1 LNNYK
6 WHLVIITFS
15 LIITAMVYAISENH
29 DAPLFNKITKQNI
42 QELKLLSLSDNSSA
56 AGLTEEQRKK
66 QIAQLIHKIEQN
78 VNESSQN
85 STGKFGLQQK
95 IISIII
101 VLIFI
106 YLSFV
111 LRKLLATSKK
121 IEESNSRIKSE
132 IAKIQMTFTSIGD
145 AVITTDQHGFID
157 YMNKSAR
164 KLTNYPFDKEEKPSI
179 KTVFKLFNEDNF
191 LLANPV
197 EQAILEDRVIKGKHN
212 IFLQQHD
219 GTHLPVIYT
228 IAPIHDSKSN
238 IIGTINVFHD
248 TCDTHKLTK
257 ALSWQAAH
265 DALTKL
271 PNRLLHKD
279 KLEHSLEE
287 ARINKTLLTVFFIDL
302 DGFKSV
308 NEEYGYQQG
317 DQVLKIIAQRLLLM
331 IRDEDMV
338 ARLGGDEFVIT
349 LLSFDNFE
357 EITQALKR
365 VTKTIAQPIPVG
377 SDELILSASIGVTS
391 FPNDDSDADTLLR
404 HSNQAMYIAKQK
416 GRNQYHIFDVKSN
429 QITALK
435 EQQRNRIEEGFNNG
449 EFFLE
454 YQPKVNM
461 RTGKIYGF
469 EALVRWHDPDTGI
482 IYPDEFIPLCEDGEL
497 IVFIGDWVFNQALKQ
512 LQYWLKSGFDY
523 HLAVNISA
531 QQFQASDFI
540 EKLDRLL
547 LAYPDISAN
556 YIELEVLESAALQ
569 DTKKVSE
576 IIVACH
582 ERNIS
587 IALDDFGSGYASLSY
602 LKQLPANQ
610 LKIDKSFV
618 IDMLSDEGDR
628 AIVEGIINLA
638 KIFNCQVVAEGVES
652 GEHGV
657 MLLRLGCDMAQG
669 YGISQ
674 PLTADNVL
682 SWAKTWRPDP
692 NWLLWSE
699 TTWDISDFPL
709 LIAHSDHLSGINNV
723 IKSVEEYNSET
734 ELFDLLSY
742 NHCRLGIWYYNI
754 GKSKYQHLPCYQDLE
769 QPHKKTHQLGKKL
782 LQLCSDGKQ
791 SEALKMIP
799 ELITLRDDVLIKL
812 NALQQEILD
821 QKK

>member
-1 LNNYK
+1 MNNYK

-29 DAPLFNKITKQNI
+29 DAPLFNESTKQNI

-66 QIAQLIHKIEQN
+66 QIARLIHKIEQN
-78 VNESSQN
+78 INESSQN

-482 IYPDEFIPLCEDGEL
+482 VYPDEFIPLCEDGEL

-638 KIFNCQVVAEGVES
+638 KIFNSQVVAEGVES

-723 IKSVEEYNSET
+723 IKSVEQYNSET

-799 ELITLRDDVLIKL
+799 ELIKLRDDVLIKL
-812 NALQQEILD
+812 NALQQGILE